1 MNNTNVNYVI
11 NLDMYRSIFFFSVLC
26 PVHVFVFSIVCVNYL
41 YLSGFQP
48 HRKLRIITLNL
59 HCEFNISSKYLLS
72 VTAHLVYEH
81 VTLSHLVYEHV
92 FPSFSCSHLGR
103 CI

>member
-1 MNNTNVNYVI
+1 MNNTSVNYVI
-11 NLDMYRSIFFFSVLC
+11 KLDMYRSKKKMFSVLC

-92 FPSFSCSHLGR
+92 VPHKFLMFSFR
-103 CI
+103 